1 MILVTGATGLVGR
14 RLVTRLT
21 AQGEVVCL
29 IRPGP
34 RVRQFEAGVSMQV
47 VSADVDNLP
56 ALRLAMHG
64 VHTIVH
70 LAAISR
76 PNRRHSIDAVNV
88 GGTQNVIEAAQETG
102 VKRIVYVSLIG
113 ADVHSAYPYLRSK
126 GLAEEVIRESG
137 LDYTIVRSSSVYG
150 DGDDWT
156 SAMAMGMHALP
167 FIFPIPGDG
176 RSRLQPI
183 GADDL
188 VECLSRSMYDRSK
201 YNCTMEIGGPQV
213 FTFNDIV
220 MEIMRATG
228 LKRRRYHMREPLA
241 RAFSRICERIMARPP
256 FSEANIDLL
265 SIDRTTTLDSVSYH
279 FGFQP
284 ARFADSIGYLA
295 QPRAWRRQFFD
306 YLFTR
311 N

>member
-21 AQGEVVCL
+21 AEGEVVCL

-34 RVRQFEAGVSMQV
+34 RVRQFEAGVSV
-47 VSADVDNLP
+47 KVISADVDNLP

-64 VHTIVH
+64 VRDIVH

-76 PNRRHSIDAVNV
+76 PNRRHSIDDVNV
-88 GGTQNVIEAAQETG
+88 GGTQNVIEAAQEAG
-102 VKRIVYVSLIG
+102 VQRIVYVSLIG
-113 ADVHSAYPYLRSK
+113 ADTHSAYPYLRSK
-126 GLAEEVIRESG
+126 GCAEELIRNSG
-137 LDYTIVRSSSVYG
+137 MDYTILRASAVYG
-150 DGDDWT
+150 NGDDWT

-167 FIFPIPGDG
+167 LIFPIPGDG
-176 RSRLQPI
+176 RGRLQPLC
-183 GADDL
+183 ADDL
-188 VECLSRSMYDRSK
+188 VECISRSICNRSK
-201 YNCTMEIGGPQV
+201 YNCTFEVGGPQM
-213 FTFNDIV
+213 FAFDDIV
-220 MEIMRATG
+220 TEIMRVTG
-228 LKRRRYHMREPLA
+228 VKRRLYHIREPLA
-241 RAFSRICERIMARPP
+241 RAFSRSCERIMGRPP

-265 SIDRTTTLDSVSYH
+265 SIDRTTTLDSVSHH
-279 FGFQP
+279 FGFHP

-295 QPRAWRRQFFD
+295 QPRPWRRMFFD